1 MSERPISNLEQRK
14 FWNEERG
21 YIWVS
26 EQEKIENL
34 VGPLGDHCIKYLDA
48 RLGETI
54 LDIGCGTGTTTL
66 QISRLVGGA
75 GKVTGLDLSGVM
87 LELASKRAE
96 KKQYKNIEFRE
107 ADAQTYKFQ
116 HDSFDAIFS
125 RFGVMFFDQP
135 EKAFRNLYKS
145 LKTGGRLALVCWAD
159 REENDWINV
168 SSKIASKFVELPLP
182 SEPRSSGP
190 FAFEDR
196 TYLNAILSKTGW
208 KNISFKR
215 YISYHSIGDSV
226 NEAAEFLC
234 LMGPMSGP
242 FEKADKVTKSKCFE
256 ALRTGLKSYFCN
268 EGVIMKFSVWI
279 VSADKVKSN

>member
-190 FAFEDR
+190 FAF
-196 TYLNAILSKTGW
+196 
-208 KNISFKR
+208 
-215 YISYHSIGDSV
+215 
-226 NEAAEFLC
+226 
-234 LMGPMSGP
+234 
-242 FEKADKVTKSKCFE
+242 
-256 ALRTGLKSYFCN
+256 
-268 EGVIMKFSVWI
+268 
-279 VSADKVKSN
+279 